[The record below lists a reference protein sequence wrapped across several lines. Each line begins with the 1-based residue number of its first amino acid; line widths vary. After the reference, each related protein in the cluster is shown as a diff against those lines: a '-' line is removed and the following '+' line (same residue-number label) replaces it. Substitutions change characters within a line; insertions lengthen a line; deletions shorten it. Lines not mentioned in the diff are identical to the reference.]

1 MVPLSDPIIS
11 AKIQYALSNW
21 RYTGYVTWKA
31 IARAWIETN
40 LDGMT
45 ARFVAAMMFEHV
57 AAGGEIDQVKETRFE
72 WSEQRFH
79 YDFRI
84 PIGDR
89 LIYIETVLIED
100 DPEDPTIHVVSIHE
114 A

>member
-57 AAGGEIDQVKETRFE
+57 AAGGEIDQVKETRLSGASKGSTTIFA
-72 WSEQRFH
+72 SQLG
-79 YDFRI
+79 
-84 PIGDR
+84 IG
-89 LIYIETVLIED
+89 
-100 DPEDPTIHVVSIHE
+100 
-114 A
+114 